1 MAGPYLGEIILVGF
15 NFAPTGWALCDGQ
28 LLLAADYPQLYLQIG
43 NTYGGSGATFA
54 VPDLRGRV
62 PIGMGQ
68 GSGSNY
74 AQGDTGGAETV
85 TLAATHLPS
94 HTHAIDVSAVTASL
108 KCKNGAGNQSSP
120 VGTAVAVASDAFTD
134 TPLAAGVTTIKAVHI
149 VELRTRVNNLRA
161 QYLLPV
167 FSYTDPTL
175 TSVLIR
181 AQHILDLRVA
191 LAGVYSAVQQSQ
203 PQYTD
208 PGLAAGSPVKA
219 AHISD
224 LRNAVVAVGGAQ
236 ALPYSSAA
244 PDANMSSSTALMGG
258 TATLVAAGGG
268 QPHTNLQP
276 SLALNYCISLTGV
289 PPPT

>member
-15 NFAPTGWALCDGQ
+15 NFPPVGWTFCQGQ
-28 LLLAADYPQLYLQIG
+28 LLQVADYPQLYLQIG
-43 NTYGGSGATFA
+43 NTYGGSGGTFA

-74 AQGDTGGAETV
+74 AQGNTGGAEVV

-94 HTHAIDVSAVTASL
+94 HTHAIDASAVTASL
-108 KCKNGAGNQSSP
+108 KCKNSAGNQSSP
-120 VGTAVAVASDAFTD
+120 IGTAVAIASDAFTD
-134 TPLAAGVTTIKAVHI
+134 TALTAGVTTIKAVHV

-161 QYLLPV
+161 QNLLSA

-191 LAGVYSAVQQSQ
+191 LAGVYSAVQQPQ

-219 AHISD
+219 AHITE
-224 LRNAVVAVGGAQ
+224 LRSAITAVGGSQ
-236 ALPYSSAA
+236 ALPYSNAA
-244 PDANMSSSTALMGG
+244 PDANMSSSSVVVGG
-258 TATLVAAGGG
+258 AATLAAVGGG
-268 QPHTNLQP
+268 QPHSNLQP
-276 SLALNYCISLTGV
+276 CLALNYCISLTGV